1 MELNLNK
8 PIIFFDLETTGTN
21 ITQDRIVEVSILKIM
36 PDGKEI
42 SRTRRIN
49 PGIPIPPEATAV
61 HHITDADVAGE
72 PTFKQIAKDLASI
85 FAGCDIAG
93 FNSNRFDIPMLDE
106 EFQRAGIK
114 FDFTK
119 PRFID
124 VQTIFHKKEQRTL
137 VAAYRFYCGKELE
150 GAHSALA
157 DTMATYEVLM
167 AQLDRYPETEEFGND
182 MDKLA
187 RFSVQGGNMDLAGRL
202 SRGTD
207 GEAVFNFGKYK
218 GQKVADVFR
227 REPSYYRWM
236 MQGDFPKDTKDIIT
250 AIYIKGVKK

>member
-49 PGIPIPPEATAV
+49 PGIPIQPEATAV